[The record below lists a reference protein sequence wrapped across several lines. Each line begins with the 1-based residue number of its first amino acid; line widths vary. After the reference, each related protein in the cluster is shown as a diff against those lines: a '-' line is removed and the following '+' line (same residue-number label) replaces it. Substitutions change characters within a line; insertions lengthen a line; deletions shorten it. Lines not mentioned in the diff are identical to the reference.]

1 MKPAH
6 DGPASSFASRQ
17 ELRSETSV
25 DMIGM
30 VAEKEDMVVAKWL
43 CQHIVLETFRLY
55 HYLCAAEIALVLIVD
70 QLDIPHDIMS
80 QV

>member
-1 MKPAH
+1 M
-6 DGPASSFASRQ
+6 
-17 ELRSETSV
+17 T
-25 DMIGM
+25 GM

-43 CQHIVLETFRLY
+43 CQHIVLEAFRLY
-55 HYLCAAEIALVLIVD
+55 HDLCAAEIALVLIVD